1 MPEPARPSPAY
12 ERLSFRW
19 FNAFGPRLPRVE
31 PPEPPAHLEPFE
43 TLAVPRPGRRGRLA
57 GTWFPAGG
65 GRPGRRFDRPA
76 GARGAVLLLPPWME
90 WGRAYFHRR
99 GRLEALRRAG
109 FHALT
114 LDFPGRGG
122 SGPIAGFLDRDV
134 EDGLRYLKE
143 RAAGL
148 PVHVWGISAG
158 GYWAHMALSRT
169 NGVRGAMFEDVTP
182 HLFEWSS
189 RVMPVARP
197 ARFVFRNVFA
207 RSYRYFDLRL
217 HAPALRV
224 TRVAYVSGMRD
235 PGVRPRD
242 TKELA
247 ELGGGEVK
255 IVPRAGH
262 LESIKLATDEVVE
275 LALETFAAAETA
287 AG

>member
-1 MPEPARPSPAY
+1 MPGPERPSPLY
-12 ERLSFRW
+12 ERVSFRW

-43 TLAVPRPGRRGRLA
+43 LVEIARPGRRGRLA
-57 GTWFPAGG
+57 GTWFPGHG
-65 GRPGRRFDRPA
+65 PG
-76 GARGAVLLLPPWME
+76 RGAVLLLPPWME

-109 FHALT
+109 YHTLT

-122 SGPIAGFLDRDV
+122 SGPVVGFLDRDV

-148 PVHVWGISAG
+148 PVHVWGVSVG
-158 GYWAHMALSRT
+158 GYWAHMTLSRT

-197 ARFVFRNVFA
+197 ARFVFRNLFS
-207 RSYRYFDLRL
+207 RSYRYLDLRR
-217 HAPALRV
+217 HARALKVKRA
-224 TRVAYVSGMRD
+224 AYVSGMRD

-242 TKELA
+242 TRELA
-247 ELGGGEVK
+247 ALAGGEIK

-275 LALETFAAAETA
+275 LALQTFAAAE
-287 AG
+287 GS

>member
-1 MPEPARPSPAY
+1 MPGPERPTPLY

-19 FNAFGPRLPRVE
+19 FRAFGPRLPRVE
-31 PPEPPAHLEPFE
+31 PPEPPARLEPFE
-43 TLAVPRPGRRGRLA
+43 LVEIARRGRRGRLA
-57 GTWFPAGG
+57 GTWFQAHG
-65 GRPGRRFDRPA
+65 GRAAGRST

-109 FHALT
+109 YHALT

-122 SGPIAGFLDRDV
+122 SGPVAGFLDRDV
-134 EDGLRYLKE
+134 EDALRNLKE

-148 PVHVWGISAG
+148 PVHVWGVSAG
-158 GYWAHMALSRT
+158 GYWAHMTLSRT

-207 RSYRYFDLRL
+207 RSYSYFDLRR

-224 TRVAYVSGMRD
+224 KRAAYVSGMRD

-242 TKELA
+242 TRELA
-247 ELGGGEVK
+247 ELAGGEAR
-255 IVPRAGH
+255 IVPCAGH
-262 LESIKLATDEVVE
+262 LESIKLATHEVVD
-275 LALETFAAAETA
+275 LALDTFAAAE
-287 AG
+287 GCGG